1 MSSHADTDRDPRKL
15 ALTHHLEE
23 SRRRLLDLTNR
34 NRLLNF
40 RHSDSSRTHIRVI
53 DELPEI
59 LHETLGSG
67 RALTFRPVAEPAA
80 PAKKA
85 RAPAA
90 KKTEPTKKPA
100 AKKATTAKK
109 TAPKKKTS
117 AKKAAPKKAT
127 TAKKAAPK
135 KKTSTKKA
143 APKKAAAK
151 K

>member
-1 MSSHADTDRDPRKL
+1 MVLRPKKSTMSSHADTDRDPRKL

-53 DELPEI
+53 DELPEV

-80 PAKKA
+80 SSEDQRGAPRVEVADQARRAGLNPEFDLPPPAPSTA
-85 RAPAA
+85 HPQHVDRFIQTLHLP
-90 KKTEPTKKPA
+90 TEMERS
-100 AKKATTAKK
+100 
-109 TAPKKKTS
+109 S
-117 AKKAAPKKAT
+117 A
-127 TAKKAAPK
+127 
-135 KKTSTKKA
+135 SYL
-143 APKKAAAK
+143 
-151 K
+151 